1 MCTGRHRLRR
11 HRHRIGAAGGTCLAG
26 SDSQDDTAAPAD
38 GGDPDAVDEGALIRA
53 ADALLGTNE
62 ADLPDDVRVARRGD
76 EQFALTED
84 YVIGRI
90 TVDLDDTDGSGYR
103 VVAATVELT
112 DGSLHRRA
120 HPG

>member
-1 MCTGRHRLRR
+1 
-11 HRHRIGAAGGTCLAG
+11 
-26 SDSQDDTAAPAD
+26 
-38 GGDPDAVDEGALIRA
+38 
-53 ADALLGTNE
+53 GTNE

-112 DGSLHRRA
+112 DGPRTAELT
-120 HPG
+120 PG